1 MMITARGA
9 QTFQP
14 AGLRQGKA
22 KYLMQKEVTQH
33 PLETLGDE
41 ELMACYQQGQVDAFD
56 MLYHRHKGALY
67 RYFLRQ
73 CREKNLA
80 EDLYQDV
87 WSRVIKGSGSYQPSA
102 KFTTWLY
109 RIAYNRMVDH
119 VRSLKAANKPQI
131 RECGEDVEEIT
142 SVETSHLSA
151 SQDPQQQSE
160 QAQKAGYLK
169 LCLSLLPPKQLEVF
183 MLKEEGGFS
192 AAMIAEIVEVSQ
204 EAIKSRLRYSYQKLR
219 ECIAGKM
226 QEAGHDR

>member
-1 MMITARGA
+1 
-9 QTFQP
+9 
-14 AGLRQGKA
+14 
-22 KYLMQKEVTQH
+22 MQNEVTEH
-33 PLETLGDE
+33 PLESLNDE
-41 ELMACYQQGQVDAFD
+41 ELMACYQQGQLAAFD
-56 MLYHRHKGALY
+56 RLYHRHKGPLY

-73 CREKNLA
+73 CREKSLA

-87 WSRVIKGSGSYQPSA
+87 WSRVIKASEGYQPSA

-119 VRSLKAANKPQI
+119 SRTLKTANKFTDQA
-131 RECGEDVEEIT
+131 GEDRAEAAIAKKEE
-142 SVETSHLSA
+142 
-151 SQDPQQQSE
+151 PQQQSE
-160 QAQKAGYLK
+160 QAQALGYLK
-169 LCLSLLPPKQLEVF
+169 LCLSLLPPKQLDVF

-226 QEAGHDR
+226 QGAADER

>member
-1 MMITARGA
+1 
-9 QTFQP
+9 
-14 AGLRQGKA
+14 
-22 KYLMQKEVTQH
+22 MQNEVTEH
-33 PLETLGDE
+33 PLESLDDE
-41 ELMACYQQGQVDAFD
+41 ELMACYQQGQVAAFD
-56 MLYHRHKGALY
+56 MLYHRHKGPLY

-73 CREKNLA
+73 CREKSLA

-87 WSRVIKGSGSYQPSA
+87 WSRVIKASEGYQPSA

-119 VRSLKAANKPQI
+119 SRTLKTANKFNSPAQENMPEAVI
-131 RECGEDVEEIT
+131 AEG
-142 SVETSHLSA
+142 
-151 SQDPQQQSE
+151 QDPRQQSE
-160 QAQKAGYLK
+160 QAQQLGYLK
-169 LCLSLLPPKQLEVF
+169 LCLSLLPPKQLDVF

-226 QEAGHDR
+226 QGAADER